1 MSNDKYIKLLE
12 SFEYEGYSYSEA
24 TQLAYEALNDEPYI
38 SDEEKQQTLAEIE
51 AEKNRKEKN
60 DKTSV

>member
-12 SFEYEGYSYSEA
+12 TFEYEGYSYSEA

-51 AEKNRKEKN
+51 AEKQQKEKN
-60 DKTSV
+60 EQ

>member
-12 SFEYEGYSYSEA
+12 AFEYEGYSYSEA
-24 TQLAYEALNDEPYI
+24 TQLAYEALNQEPYI

-51 AEKNRKEKN
+51 AEKNRKEK
-60 DKTSV
+60 DETAV